1 MRIGDDNLFEIG
13 CRASCFTDLPT
24 VCLTSVISVTHLLLF
39 LCFIYRRRIAERG
52 QLQHGFDESARAP
65 YCTDFVVLRHWRGLS
80 CRADG
85 R

>member
-13 CRASCFTDLPT
+13 CRASCLGGLGSFPVLICF
-24 VCLTSVISVTHLLLF
+24 VF
-39 LCFIYRRRIAERG
+39 LVFLIRRSRIAERG

-65 YCTDFVVLRHWRGLS
+65 YCADFVVLRRWSGLS
-80 CRADG
+80 RRADG